1 MSAAPTTSL
10 EGFHATAK
18 VRAVMIT
25 KPGDVDV
32 LEVADRPTRE
42 PGDGEVRKG
51 CDRNG

>member
-1 MSAAPTTSL
+1 
-10 EGFHATAK
+10 

-42 PGDGEVRKG
+42 PGDGEIRIAVKAAAVNPT
-51 CDRNG
+51 DITFP